1 LRSSKWDFKRTS
13 PDNVISFLEEF
24 RPIPPYCCLSRKWHL
39 KDSSSLSRKWHL
51 KDSSSLSRKWHL
63 KDSRSEVLQFRSL
76 KRLFFSSAVLLCD
89 STVIVKDLSASFSAE
104 GYQSPHSPGYCEYHI
119 EIIVKI
125 G

>member
-1 LRSSKWDFKRTS
+1 MASERQRLF
-13 PDNVISFLEEF
+13 
-24 RPIPPYCCLSRKWHL
+24 
-39 KDSSSLSRKWHL
+39 
-51 KDSSSLSRKWHL
+51 SRKWHL

-89 STVIVKDLSASFSAE
+89 PTVIVKDLSASFSAE

-119 EIIVKI
+119 EIILKI